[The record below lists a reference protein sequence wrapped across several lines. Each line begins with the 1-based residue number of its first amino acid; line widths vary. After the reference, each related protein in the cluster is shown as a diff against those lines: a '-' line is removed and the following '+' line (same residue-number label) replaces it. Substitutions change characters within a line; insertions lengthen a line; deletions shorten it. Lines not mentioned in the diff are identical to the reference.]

1 MIVNSIYKS
10 SYLVNKDI
18 FESFKDTFKDF
29 NPRHINDSHAIRYGY
44 KSKIMCG
51 NILNG
56 YISHLVGQLLPL
68 KQITILTQNINFKKL
83 FYLNQKIFLTASIM
97 EF

>member
-10 SYLVNKDI
+10 SYLVNEDI

-44 KSKIMCG
+44 KSKKCMRKHIEWIYLTSCWSIITLKT
-51 NILNG
+51 NNHLN
-56 YISHLVGQLLPL
+56 SKHQF
-68 KQITILTQNINFKKL
+68 QKL
-83 FYLNQKIFLTASIM
+83 FYLNQKIF
-97 EF
+97 

>member
-10 SYLVNKDI
+10 SYLVNEDI
-18 FESFKDTFKDF
+18 FESFENTFKDF

-44 KSKIMCG
+44 KSKIMYG

-56 YISHLVGQLLPL
+56 YISHFVGQLLPS
-68 KQITILTQNINFKKL
+68 KQIIILIQNINFKKL